1 MPDGSSL
8 PLPPASFQV
17 LPGAWSCLPHLLR
30 AVQLLG
36 GLAVKY
42 LPWRMPRPSQGWEP
56 DLHTGGKKNVYEM
69 VDHGS
74 SELGQVDA
82 SLEIR
87 EDFWEEVTPEP

>member
-1 MPDGSSL
+1 
-8 PLPPASFQV
+8 
-17 LPGAWSCLPHLLR
+17 
-30 AVQLLG
+30 
-36 GLAVKY
+36 
-42 LPWRMPRPSQGWEP
+42 MPRPSQGWEP

-82 SLEIR
+82 SLQIR